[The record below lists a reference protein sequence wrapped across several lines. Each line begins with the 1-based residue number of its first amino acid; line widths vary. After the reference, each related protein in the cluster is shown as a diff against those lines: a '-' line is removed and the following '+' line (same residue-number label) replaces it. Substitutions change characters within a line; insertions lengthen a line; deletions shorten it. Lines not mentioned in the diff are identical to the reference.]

1 MLLGVKLTILS
12 SAPPSSSSLVIDIP
26 CTQLVELRMYQLS
39 ATIREKP
46 EWWRKFKDPEIR
58 KKWFEEAKAQQAE
71 VEERWRL
78 TDNMV
83 RVQLID
89 VPFVLMAC
97 SSTTRLASWRATRSF
112 GLRRQASRSVAV
124 FSLSRRMGCLRR
136 CRRDR
141 TIASG
146 SPTS

>member
-1 MLLGVKLTILS
+1 
-12 SAPPSSSSLVIDIP
+12 
-26 CTQLVELRMYQLS
+26 MYQLS

-83 RVQLID
+83 RAQLIG
-89 VPFVLMAC
+89 VSFVLMAR
-97 SSTTRLASWRATRSF
+97 SSTTRLANWRATRSF
-112 GLRRQASRSVAV
+112 GMRRKALRFVAV
-124 FSLSRRMGCLRR
+124 FSLSRRMGCLCR
-136 CRRDR
+136 CRRGR
-141 TIASG
+141 TIVSG

>member
-1 MLLGVKLTILS
+1 
-12 SAPPSSSSLVIDIP
+12 
-26 CTQLVELRMYQLS
+26 MYQLS
-39 ATIREKP
+39 ATLREKP

-89 VPFVLMAC
+89 VSFVLMARR
-97 SSTTRLASWRATRSF
+97 STTRLGSWRITPDFRRRKR
-112 GLRRQASRSVAV
+112 GLRYVNICRIFYMYSLHQHAVRPLRVHLALRQAH
-124 FSLSRRMGCLRR
+124 
-136 CRRDR
+136 
-141 TIASG
+141 
-146 SPTS
+146 P